1 MQAYYLLLVSLMGLF
16 PPAKQTTT
24 DTLTLSL
31 KVDQVNAD
39 HVMELRNI
47 NGSITIEGTTGS
59 TIEVSVIRTIDGKT
73 NASEAKGEQE
83 VQLGSYQTKGLTAL
97 YMRTPCTIE
106 PEPGTTKEK
115 YLGDRWQNWRNDCR
129 WADDYD
135 FQLDWT
141 VKVPAGISVTASTV
155 NNGDLDISRIRGEL
169 HANNVNG
176 DITISDIQNRLD
188 VHTVN
193 GNVDLDYVQAP
204 TDGSKYYT
212 LNGDIN
218 MYVPG
223 SIDARVYFKS
233 FNGDFFTE
241 ADDIQVAP
249 MQVKQEQSGNK
260 RGIKTKIEARSSMI
274 LGKGGPQLDFETF
287 NGDVYLK
294 KK

>member
-1 MQAYYLLLVSLMGLF
+1 MYAYYILLVSLLGLF
-16 PPAKQTTT
+16 PPATQLNT

-31 KVDQVNAD
+31 EVDQVDAG

-47 NGSITIEGTTGS
+47 NGSVTIEGTRGS
-59 TIEVSVIRTIDGKT
+59 SIEVTVQRTIDGKT
-73 NASEAKGEQE
+73 IASTARGKEE
-83 VQLGSYQTKGLTAL
+83 VQLGSYQTDGLTAL
-97 YMRTPCTIE
+97 YMRTPCTVE
-106 PEPGTTKEK
+106 PAAGTSKED
-115 YLGDRWQNWRNDCR
+115 YLKNRWQNWRDNCR
-129 WADDYD
+129 WADEYD

-141 VKVPAGISVTASTV
+141 VKVPAGISVAVSTV
-155 NNGDLDISRIRGEL
+155 NKGDLDIANVQGEVR
-169 HANNVNG
+169 ANNVNG
-176 DITISDIQNRLD
+176 DITISEIRNKLD

-193 GNVDLDYVQAP
+193 GDVDLDYAQAP

-241 ADDIQVAP
+241 AEDIHVAP
-249 MQVKQEQSGNK
+249 IQVKQKKSSDK

-274 LGKGGPQLDFETF
+274 LGKGGPQLHFETF

-294 KK
+294 NK